1 MSTTSPVRF
10 AIVGCGMM
18 GQRHVEILRATPGA
32 QVTAVCD
39 RDLSCAQKIAADAAI
54 EQSYDSVLSRG
65 DVDAVVLCLP
75 SGMHAD
81 FGIKAARA
89 GKHVVTEKPI
99 DINPAKG
106 RELADAC
113 ADAGVQCAVI
123 SQNRFADGAA
133 TLKQALVDGTLGQPV
148 LVEASVK
155 WFRHDEYYA
164 KSDWR
169 GRIEGE
175 GGGVIMNQAIH
186 TIDLLLWYFGVP
198 EALHPFTQQ
207 NRPHVMETE
216 DTAVASIRFPKGVLC
231 VMTAS
236 TSTYPGF
243 QETIRVHG
251 PHASCTLESGVLK
264 DWKHT
269 NEIVQPAPLAFEAPS
284 EGLSPKFTLFQRQY
298 RNILNAIAG
307 KEGLLVTPEES
318 IAVVKTARAFYEPV
332 AVG

>member
-1 MSTTSPVRF
+1 MNTGSPVRF

-39 RDLSCAQKIAADAAI
+39 RDLACAQNIAADATI
-54 EQSYDSVLSRG
+54 EPSYDAVLART

-75 SGMHAD
+75 SGLHAD

-89 GKHVVTEKPI
+89 RKHVVTEKPI
-99 DINPAKG
+99 DINPTKG

-113 ADAGVQCAVI
+113 AAAGVQCAVI
-123 SQNRFADGAA
+123 SQNRFANGAA
-133 TLKQALVDGTLGQPV
+133 TLKQALSDGTLGQPV

-186 TIDLLLWYFGVP
+186 TIDLLLWYLGAP
-198 EALHPFTQQ
+198 EALYPFTQQ

-216 DTAVASIRFPKGVLC
+216 DTAVASIRFPNGVLC

-251 PHASCTLESGVLK
+251 PTASCTLESGVLK
-264 DWKHT
+264 DWKHAK
-269 NEIVQPAPLAFEAPS
+269 EIAQPDAPAFEPAT

-298 RNILNAIAG
+298 RNILGAIAG
-307 KEGLLVTPEES
+307 KEPLLVTPAES
-318 IAVVKTARAFYEPV
+318 IAVVETARAFYESV